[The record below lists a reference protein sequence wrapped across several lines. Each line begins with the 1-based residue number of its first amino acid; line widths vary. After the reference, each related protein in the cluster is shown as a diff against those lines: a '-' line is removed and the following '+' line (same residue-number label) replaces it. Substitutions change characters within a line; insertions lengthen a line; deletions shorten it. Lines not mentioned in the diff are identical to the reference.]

1 MDINEE
7 LNQII
12 MSAFNEANARNHEY
26 LTPEH
31 LLYASLFFEKGR
43 RIIESCGADIDRLKT
58 KIEDHLKNN
67 MPVVQGREPNQSLGF
82 RNVMERAIWHLT
94 NAQKNELDIGDV
106 YAAILEEKESYAAFF
121 MQEEGI
127 TKLDLLNYISH
138 GVSLMPEDYFVKDIN
153 EKIDRAK
160 DKQGKEQEKKKSKSY
175 LQVFAVELVEK
186 ALNNEIE
193 PIIGRE
199 DILEQTVQVLCRRF
213 KNNPIHVGDAGVGKT
228 AITEGLA
235 QLIAAKKVP
244 RPLRDATIYSLDMGA
259 IIAGTKYR
267 GDFEERM
274 KKIIAEL
281 KEIKNVIL
289 FIDEIHTIIGAG
301 AVSGGTL
308 DASNILKPIL
318 TSGKMRCIGSTTYEE
333 YTKYFQKDHALSRR
347 FQKIDIPEP
356 SIDETYQIL
365 LGIREKY
372 EKYHIVKYQDDAL
385 RAAAELS
392 VKHINDR
399 HLPDKAI
406 DVIDEAGAFAQM
418 NREEDNIDMP
428 DIIAISEIEKII
440 AKMARIPQKSVSA
453 AEVKSLKDLEEDLK
467 KNIFG
472 QDQAIKMVADAI
484 KRSRAGF
491 HEPDR
496 PIASFLFAG
505 PTGVGKTELARQ
517 LASIMG
523 IKLHRFDMSEYQEKH
538 TVARLIGAPPG
549 YVGYEEVGLL
559 TEAIRKTPYS
569 VLLLDEIEK
578 AHSDIFNTLLQ
589 VMDYAT
595 LTDNS
600 GKKADFHNCIII
612 MTSNAGARDI
622 GRSIIGYGE
631 AKIEKSA
638 VTDAVEKIFSPEF
651 RNRLDSTV
659 TFNALSE
666 EIILK
671 IVKKSIDE
679 FKKQLQ
685 EKNISIEVSE
695 ECCKWLAD
703 KGYSPEFGAREIN
716 RLIQTK
722 IKSFFVDEVLF
733 GDLKNGGSANIEI
746 ENNDVAVKVEKR
758 KNENNIVFQ

>member
-1 MDINEE
+1 MEINEE

-31 LLYASLFFEKGR
+31 VLYASLFFERGK
-43 RIIESCGADIDRLKT
+43 RIIESCGASIDRLKT
-58 KIEDHLKNN
+58 KIENHLKTNV
-67 MPVVQGREPNQSLGF
+67 PVVQGREPNQSLGF
-82 RNVMERAIWHLT
+82 QNIMERAIWHIT
-94 NAQKNELDIGDV
+94 NAQKGELDIGDI
-106 YAAILEEKESYAAFF
+106 YAAMLEEKESYAAYFL
-121 MQEEGI
+121 QEEGV

-138 GVSLMPEDYFVKDIN
+138 GVSVMPDDYYIKDIN
-153 EKIDRAK
+153 EKIDKAR
-160 DKQGKEQEKKKSKSY
+160 DKHGKEHEKKKGKSY

-186 ALNNEIE
+186 ALSNEME
-193 PIIGRE
+193 PIIGRK
-199 DILEQTVQVLCRRF
+199 DILEQTIQVLCRRF

-244 RPLRDATIYSLDMGA
+244 KPLRDASIYSLDMGA
-259 IIAGTKYR
+259 LLAGTKYR

-274 KKIIAEL
+274 KKVIAEL

-301 AVSGGTL
+301 AVSGGTM

-333 YTKYFQKDHALSRR
+333 YTKYFTKDHALSRR
-347 FQKIDIPEP
+347 FQKIEIPEP
-356 SIDETYQIL
+356 TIDESYQIL

-372 EKYHIVKYQDDAL
+372 EKYHNVRYEDAAL

-392 VKHINDR
+392 AKHVNDR

-406 DVIDEAGAFAQM
+406 DVIDEAGAFARM
-418 NREEDNIDMP
+418 HREEDGEP
-428 DIIAISEIEKII
+428 DVITTLEIEKIV
-440 AKMARIPQKSVSA
+440 AKMARIPEKSVSA
-453 AEVKSLKDLEEDLK
+453 AEVKSLKNLEEELK

-472 QDQAIKMVADAI
+472 QDDAIKQVAEAI

-491 HEPDR
+491 HDPDK

-549 YVGYEEVGLL
+549 YVGYEEGGLL

-569 VLLLDEIEK
+569 VLLLDEVEK
-578 AHSDIFNTLLQ
+578 AHPDIFNTLLQ

-595 LTDNS
+595 LTDNN

-612 MTSNAGARDI
+612 MTSNAGAREI
-622 GRSIIGYGE
+622 GRGIIGYGGE
-631 AKIEKSA
+631 KIQGNA
-638 VTDAVEKIFSPEF
+638 VIDAVEKIFAPEF
-651 RNRLDSTV
+651 RNRLDSIV
-659 TFNALSE
+659 TFNGLSE
-666 EIILK
+666 EIILR
-671 IVKKSIDE
+671 IVKKTIDE

-685 EKNISIEVSE
+685 EKNIIIEVSE
-695 ECCKWLAD
+695 ECCKWLAA
-703 KGYSPEFGAREIN
+703 KGYSPEFGAREIS
-716 RLIQTK
+716 RLVQAK
-722 IKSFFVDEVLF
+722 IKAFFVDEVLF
-733 GDLKNGGSANIEI
+733 GDLKAGGKAYIDV
-746 ENNDVAVKVEKR
+746 ENDDVAVKVNKR
-758 KNENNIVFQ
+758 E

>member
-1 MDINEE
+1 MEINEE

-12 MSAFNEANARNHEY
+12 MSAFNEANSRNHEY

-31 LLYASLFFEKGR
+31 VLYASLFFERGR
-43 RIIESCGADIDRLKT
+43 RIIESCGANVERLRT
-58 KIEDHLKNN
+58 KIENHLKNN
-67 MPVVQGREPNQSLGF
+67 IPVVQGREPNQSLGF
-82 RNVMERAIWHLT
+82 QNIMERAIWHIT
-94 NAQKNELDIGDV
+94 NAQKSELDIGDI
-106 YAAILEEKESYAAFF
+106 YAAILEEKESYAAYFL
-121 MQEEGI
+121 QEEGV

-138 GVSLMPEDYFVKDIN
+138 GISVMPEDYYIKDIN
-153 EKIDRAK
+153 EKIEKARDR
-160 DKQGKEQEKKKSKSY
+160 QTKEQEKKKDKSF

-199 DILEQTVQVLCRRF
+199 DILEQTIQVLCRRF

-244 RPLRDATIYSLDMGA
+244 KPLRDATIYSLDMGA
-259 IIAGTKYR
+259 LLAGTKYR

-274 KKIIAEL
+274 KKVIAEL

-301 AVSGGTL
+301 AVSGGTM
-308 DASNILKPIL
+308 DASNILKPML

-347 FQKIDIPEP
+347 FQKIEIPEP
-356 SIDETYQIL
+356 TIDESYQIL
-365 LGIREKY
+365 LGIRDKY
-372 EKYHIVKYQDDAL
+372 EKYHNVRYEDSAL

-392 VKHINDR
+392 AKHVNDR

-406 DVIDEAGAFAQM
+406 DVIDEAGAFARM
-418 NREEDNIDMP
+418 HREEEGEPELITTLN
-428 DIIAISEIEKII
+428 IEKII
-440 AKMARIPQKSVSA
+440 AKMARIPEKSVSA
-453 AEVKSLKDLEEDLK
+453 TEVKSLKNLEEELR

-472 QDQAIKMVADAI
+472 QDNAIKFVAEAI

-491 HEPDR
+491 HDPDK

-549 YVGYEEVGLL
+549 YVGYEEGGLL

-569 VLLLDEIEK
+569 VLLLDEVEK

-595 LTDNS
+595 LTDNN

-612 MTSNAGARDI
+612 MTSNAGAREI
-622 GRSIIGYGE
+622 GKSIIGYGGE
-631 AKIEKSA
+631 RVQGNA
-638 VTDAVEKIFSPEF
+638 VMDAVEKIFSPEF
-651 RNRLDSTV
+651 RNRLDSIV
-659 TFNALSE
+659 TFNGLSE

-685 EKNISIEVSE
+685 EKNINIVVSE
-695 ECCKWLAD
+695 ECCAWLAT
-703 KGYSPEFGAREIN
+703 KGYSPEFGAREIG
-716 RLIQTK
+716 RLVQTK
-722 IKSFFVDEVLF
+722 IKSFFVDAVLF
-733 GDLKNGGSANIEI
+733 GDLKEGGKAFIDI
-746 ENNDVAVKVEKR
+746 ENNDVAVKVDKR
-758 KNENNIVFQ
+758 K

>member
-1 MDINEE
+1 MEINEE

-12 MSAFNEANARNHEY
+12 MSAFNEATARSHEY

-31 LLYASLFFEKGR
+31 LLYASLFFERSK
-43 RIIESCGADIDRLKT
+43 RIIESCGANIERLRI
-58 KIEDHLKNN
+58 KIEDHLKKNI
-67 MPVVQGREPNQSLGF
+67 PVVQGKEPNQSVGF
-82 RNVMERAIWHLT
+82 QNIMEKAIWHIT
-94 NAQKNELDIGDV
+94 SAQKNELDIGDI
-106 YAAILEEKESYAAFF
+106 YAAILDEKESYAAFF
-121 MQEEGI
+121 LQEEGI

-138 GVSLMPEDYFVKDIN
+138 GISVMPEDYYIKDIN
-153 EKIDRAK
+153 EKIDKAR
-160 DKQGKEQEKKKSKSY
+160 DKQGKEQEKKKTKSY

-186 ALNNEIE
+186 ARNDEVE

-199 DILEQTVQVLCRRF
+199 EILEQTIQVLCRRF

-235 QLIAAKKVP
+235 QMIASGKVP
-244 RPLRDATIYSLDMGA
+244 KPLRDATIYSLDMGA
-259 IIAGTKYR
+259 ILAGTKYR
-267 GDFEERM
+267 GDFEDRM

-301 AVSGGTL
+301 AVSGGTM
-308 DASNILKPIL
+308 DASNILKPVL

-347 FQKIDIPEP
+347 FQKIEIPEP
-356 SIDETYQIL
+356 TIDETYQIL
-365 LGIREKY
+365 LGIRDKY
-372 EKYHIVKYQDDAL
+372 ETYHNVKYKDEAL
-385 RAAAELS
+385 RAAVELS
-392 VKHINDR
+392 AKHVNDR

-418 NREEDNIDMP
+418 YREEDGAA
-428 DIIAISEIEKII
+428 DIITTHEIEKIV
-440 AKMARIPQKSVSA
+440 AKMARIPVKSVSA
-453 AEVKSLKDLEEDLK
+453 AEVKGLKDLEEDLK

-472 QDQAIKMVADAI
+472 QDEAIKLVAEAI

-491 HEPDR
+491 HDADR

-549 YVGYEEVGLL
+549 YVGYEEGGLL

-569 VLLLDEIEK
+569 VLLLDEVEK

-595 LTDNS
+595 LTDNN

-622 GRSIIGYGE
+622 GRNVIGYGDT
-631 AKIEKSA
+631 KIEGHA
-638 VTDAVEKIFSPEF
+638 VTEAVEKIFSPEF
-651 RNRLDSTV
+651 RNRLDSIV
-659 TFNALSE
+659 TFNGLSE

-671 IVKKSIDE
+671 IVKKYIDE
-679 FKKQLQ
+679 FKKQLH
-685 EKNISIEVSE
+685 EKNIIIDVSD
-695 ECCKWLAD
+695 ECCRWLAA
-703 KGYSPEFGAREIN
+703 KGYSPQFGAREIS
-716 RLIQTK
+716 RLVQTK
-722 IKSFFVDEVLF
+722 VKAFFVDEVLF
-733 GDLKNGGSANIEI
+733 GELKDGGKANVTI
-746 ENNDVAVKVEKR
+746 ENDDVVVKVEGKG
-758 KNENNIVFQ
+758 KNENNIILQ

>member
-1 MDINEE
+1 MEINEE

-31 LLYASLFFEKGR
+31 VLYASLFFEKGK
-43 RIIESCGADIDRLKT
+43 RIIESCGASIDRLRT
-58 KIEDHLKNN
+58 KIENHLKNN
-67 MPVVQGREPNQSLGF
+67 VPVVQGKEPNQSLGF
-82 RNVMERAIWHLT
+82 QNVMERAIWHIT
-94 NAQKNELDIGDV
+94 NAQKSELDIGDI
-106 YAAILEEKESYAAFF
+106 YAAILEEKESYAAYFL
-121 MQEEGI
+121 QEEGI

-138 GVSLMPEDYFVKDIN
+138 GISVMPEDFYLRDIN
-153 EKIDRAK
+153 EKIDKAR
-160 DKQGKEQEKKKSKSY
+160 DKQTKEEKKKGRSL

-186 ALNNEIE
+186 ARNNEIE

-199 DILEQTVQVLCRRF
+199 GILEQTIQVLCRRF

-235 QLIAAKKVP
+235 QMIAAKKVP
-244 RPLRDATIYSLDMGA
+244 KPLRDATIYSLDMGA
-259 IIAGTKYR
+259 LLAGTKYR

-274 KKIIAEL
+274 KKVIAEL

-301 AVSGGTL
+301 AVSGGTM

-318 TSGKMRCIGSTTYEE
+318 TSGIMRCIGSTTYEE

-347 FQKIDIPEP
+347 FQKIEIPEP
-356 SIDETYQIL
+356 TIDESYQIL

-372 EKYHIVKYQDDAL
+372 EKYHNVRYEDTAL

-392 VKHINDR
+392 AKHVNDR

-406 DVIDEAGAFAQM
+406 DVIDEAGAFSRM
-418 NREEDNIDMP
+418 RREDEGEP
-428 DIIAISEIEKII
+428 DVISILEIEKIV
-440 AKMARIPQKSVSA
+440 AKMARIPEKSVSA
-453 AEVKSLKDLEEDLK
+453 AEVKSLKNLEEELK
-467 KNIFG
+467 NNIFG
-472 QDQAIKMVADAI
+472 QDNAIKQVAEAI

-491 HEPDR
+491 HDPDK

-549 YVGYEEVGLL
+549 YVGYEEGGLL

-569 VLLLDEIEK
+569 VLLLDEVEK
-578 AHSDIFNTLLQ
+578 AHPDIFNTLLQ

-595 LTDNS
+595 LTDNN

-612 MTSNAGARDI
+612 MTSNAGAREI
-622 GRSIIGYGE
+622 GKSIIGYGG
-631 AKIEKSA
+631 EKVQGNA
-638 VTDAVEKIFSPEF
+638 VIDAVEKIFSPEF
-651 RNRLDSTV
+651 RNRLDSIV
-659 TFNALSE
+659 TFNGLGE

-685 EKNISIEVSE
+685 EKNIDIEVSE
-695 ECCKWLAD
+695 ECCKWLAA
-703 KGYSPEFGAREIN
+703 KGYSPEFGAREIS
-716 RLIQTK
+716 RLVQTK
-722 IKSFFVDEVLF
+722 IKSYFVDEVLF
-733 GDLKNGGSANIEI
+733 GDLKEGGKAFIDI
-746 ENNDVAVKVEKR
+746 ENDDVAVKVDKR
-758 KNENNIVFQ
+758 D